1 MHKVTIFNLGN
12 ADTSRIDLANGRKL
26 LIDYANMRNVNDPT
40 DKRIDLPV
48 QLRADLKSVNR
59 SYYDVVAITHLDKD
73 HTCGASEF
81 FELLHAGKYQGP
93 GRIKIKELWVP
104 AAVIVE
110 QGCEDETRILRQEA
124 RYRLLKGEGIRV
136 FSGPGQLTDWL
147 AENDLT
153 IADRQ
158 HLITD
163 AGNLIPGFSLAADG
177 VEFFVHSPFAS
188 RTEGGGL
195 SQLERNSDALTF
207 QATFQDGSQ
216 KTRMHF
222 FSDIKWEVINSIVK
236 VTEYYGRTNPER
248 LERLQW
254 DLFKIAHHCSYKSL
268 SSEKGD
274 NITEPV
280 PLVKKLFE
288 TYGMSRGQLISTS
301 KRIPNNDDD
310 DQPPHRQAAAYYK
323 GQAKRLDGKFLVT
336 MEYPNTLYPDPI
348 VIKIDQFGA
357 SIGMLTAAGGAA
369 GGSVPPPRAGW
380 SNPKI

>member
-1 MHKVTIFNLGN
+1 MHKITIFNLDN

-26 LIDYANMRNVNDPT
+26 LIDYANERSATDPN
-40 DKRIDLPV
+40 DKRTDLPM
-48 QLRADLKSVNR
+48 QLRADLKSANR

-81 FELLHAGKYQGP
+81 FELQHAAKYQGP
-93 GRIKIKELWVP
+93 GRIGIKELWVP

-110 QGCEDETRILRQEA
+110 EGCEDETRILRQEA
-124 RYRLLKGEGIRV
+124 RYRLLKGQGIRV

-147 AENDLT
+147 IGKGLSV
-153 IADRQ
+153 ADRQ

-163 AGNLIPGFSLAADG
+163 AGNLIPGFNLADDG

-188 RTEGGGL
+188 RTAGGGL

-207 QATFQDGSQ
+207 QATFLEGSR

-222 FSDIKWEVINSIVK
+222 FSDIKWEVIQSIVK
-236 VTEYYGRTNPER
+236 VTEYYGRTNPDR

-254 DLFKIAHHCSYKSL
+254 DLFKIAHHCSYLSL
-268 SSEKGD
+268 SSIKGSEM
-274 NITEPV
+274 TEPE

-288 TYGMSRGQLISTS
+288 MYGLSRGRLISTS

-310 DQPPHRQAAAYYK
+310 VQPPHRQAAAYYK
-323 GQAKRLDGKFLVT
+323 SQAKRLGGEFLVT
-336 MEYPNTLYPDPI
+336 MEHPNTLYPDPI
-348 VIKIDQFGA
+348 VIKIDQLGA
-357 SIGMLTAAGGAA
+357 SIGKLASVGGAA
-369 GGSVPPPRAGW
+369 GGSIPPPRAGG
-380 SNPKI
+380 SNQ